1 MLLTSRRLKPA
12 SAAKFR
18 YDEDMMCQRP
28 FRRGAPGRAGNAT
41 GRKPQVHSSVIKMA
55 GKSPSLRRIQADIRE
70 PMHRPIGSLC
80 ASPLE
85 DDMFEW

>member
-28 FRRGAPGRAGNAT
+28 FRRGRRAGNAT

-55 GKSPSLRRIQADIRE
+55 GKSPSLRRIKADIRE
-70 PMHRPIGSLC
+70 LC
-80 ASPLE
+80 IDPSDRYVAAPLE